1 MEACPSARF
10 SETGRVSALRPL
22 FEKVTV
28 PEGASWALLDRRLDE
43 GIPFQWH
50 YHPEYELTLTLNSR
64 GQRYIGDSITAYD
77 DGDLVLLGPNLPH
90 TWCSAE
96 RIDARRPHRALVMW
110 FTEEWA
116 SGLTGR
122 LAEMRGVAALLGRAG
137 RGLAFSGAAASAV
150 RPLIEAIPARRPA
163 ERLLALIAVLA
174 ALAEDGEARP
184 VAGPGSGRVAAHTPD
199 KARVE
204 RVLDHIHAH
213 YREPIAVET
222 LAALAC
228 LSPSG
233 FHRLFRRHTR
243 LTLSDYVAELRIG
256 QACALLINTGRPV
269 AHVAE
274 EAGYRSLANFNRQFR
289 ARKGMTP
296 RAFRRSFS

>member
-1 MEACPSARF
+1 M
-10 SETGRVSALRPL
+10 RPL

-28 PEGASWALLDRRLDE
+28 PEGASWALLDRKLDD

-64 GQRYIGDSITAYD
+64 GQRYIGDSIAAYD

-96 RIDARRPHRALVMW
+96 RIGGGRPHHALVMW

-116 SGLTGR
+116 ASLTGP
-122 LAEMRGVAALLGRAG
+122 LAEMRGVAAMLGRAG
-137 RGLAFSGAAASAV
+137 RGIAFSGAAAARV
-150 RPLIEAIPARRPA
+150 RPAIEAIPAQKPA
-163 ERLLALIAVLA
+163 ERLLALIGVLT
-174 ALAEDGEARP
+174 ALAEDGDARP
-184 VAGPGSGRVAAHTPD
+184 IAGPGSNRVAAHTPD

-222 LAALAC
+222 LADLAC

-243 LTLSDYVAELRIG
+243 LTASEYVAELRIG
-256 QACALLINTGRPV
+256 QACSFLINTTRPI
-269 AHVAE
+269 AHVADDV
-274 EAGYRSLANFNRQFR
+274 GYRNLANFNRQFR
-289 ARKGMTP
+289 ALKGMTP

>member
-1 MEACPSARF
+1 M
-10 SETGRVSALRPL
+10 RPL

-28 PEGASWALLDRRLDE
+28 PEGASWALLDRRLED

-64 GQRYIGDSITAYD
+64 GQRHIGDSIAAYD

-116 SGLTGR
+116 SGLTGP

-137 RGLAFSGAAASAV
+137 RGLAFSGAAAGGV

-163 ERLLALIAVLA
+163 ERLLALIGVLA
-174 ALAEDGEARP
+174 ALADDEGARP

-199 KARVE
+199 KARIE

-256 QACALLINTGRPV
+256 QACSLLINTGRPI
-269 AHVAE
+269 AHIAE

-289 ARKGMTP
+289 AQKGMTP
-296 RAFRRSFS
+296 RAFRRSFL

>member
-1 MEACPSARF
+1 M
-10 SETGRVSALRPL
+10 RPL

-28 PEGASWALLDRRLDE
+28 PEGASWALLDRKLDD

-64 GQRYIGDSITAYD
+64 GQRYIGDSIAGYD

-96 RIDARRPHRALVMW
+96 RIRTGRPHHALVMW
-110 FTEEWA
+110 FTEEWGA
-116 SGLTGR
+116 SLTGP
-122 LAEMRGVAALLGRAG
+122 LAEMRGVAAMLGKAG
-137 RGLAFSGAAASAV
+137 RGIAFSADAAAKV
-150 RPLIEAIPARRPA
+150 RAAIEAIPAQKPA
-163 ERLLALIAVLA
+163 ERLLGLIGVLT
-174 ALAEDGEARP
+174 ALAEDEDARP
-184 VAGPGSGRVAAHTPD
+184 IAGPGSGRVAAQTPD

-222 LAALAC
+222 LAELAC

-243 LTLSDYVAELRIG
+243 LTATDYVTELRIG
-256 QACALLINTGRPV
+256 QACSLLINTARPIATIADEV
-269 AHVAE
+269 
-274 EAGYRSLANFNRQFR
+274 GYRSLANFNRQFR
-289 ARKGMTP
+289 AAEGR
-296 RAFRRSFS
+296 

>member
-1 MEACPSARF
+1 M
-10 SETGRVSALRPL
+10 RPL

-28 PEGASWALLDRRLDE
+28 PEGASWALLDRKLDD

-64 GQRYIGDSITAYD
+64 GQRYIGDSIAGYD

-96 RIDARRPHRALVMW
+96 RIRDGKPHHALVMW
-110 FTEEWA
+110 FTEEWGA
-116 SGLTGR
+116 SLTGP
-122 LAEMRGVAALLGRAG
+122 LAEMRGVAAMLGRAG
-137 RGLAFSGAAASAV
+137 RGIAFASAAAAKV
-150 RPLIEAIPARRPA
+150 RPAIEAIPAQSAPQ
-163 ERLLALIAVLA
+163 RLLSLIGVLT
-174 ALAEDGEARP
+174 ALAEDEGARP
-184 VAGPGSGRVAAHTPD
+184 IAGPGSGRVAAHTPD

-222 LAALAC
+222 LAELAC

-233 FHRLFRRHTR
+233 FHRLFRRHTK
-243 LTLSDYVAELRIG
+243 LTATEYVTELRIG
-256 QACALLINTGRPV
+256 QACSLLINTERPIATIADEV
-269 AHVAE
+269 
-274 EAGYRSLANFNRQFR
+274 GYRSLANFNRQFR
-289 ARKGMTP
+289 AEKAMTP
-296 RAFRRSFS
+296 RAFRRSFRL